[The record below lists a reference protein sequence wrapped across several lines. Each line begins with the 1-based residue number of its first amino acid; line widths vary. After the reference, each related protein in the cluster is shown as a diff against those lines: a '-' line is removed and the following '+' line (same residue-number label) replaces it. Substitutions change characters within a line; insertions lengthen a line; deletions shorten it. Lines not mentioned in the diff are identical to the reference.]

1 MRSKVCWLSR
11 AIEPVLEAIPERLLL
26 FLLLLLLRLL
36 LRLRFRSG
44 RGSRLGRWRR
54 RDDEGVLD
62 RELLARADG
71 EIDDQWLQ
79 RPAADLDH
87 VLARRKLDPLQRR
100 RHSLEQAVDIDLA
113 LGVHVEGDRPG
124 QRLGGCRRRGRRRP
138 PGPICADPDPYA
150 DDRRSADARRPRA
163 DSPPASGGL
172 PGRPAHLPRP
182 VLRIA
187 MPT

>member
-71 EIDDQWLQ
+71 EIDDQWLP

-100 RHSLEQAVDIDLA
+100 RHSRAQAVDIDLA
-113 LGVHVEGDRPG
+113 LRLHVERYGPRQRIPGLRRPG
-124 QRLGGCRRRGRRRP
+124 TRP
-138 PGPICADPDPYA
+138 
-150 DDRRSADARRPRA
+150 
-163 DSPPASGGL
+163 L
-172 PGRPAHLPRP
+172 P
-182 VLRIA
+182 
-187 MPT
+187 